1 MEQKRAELESQ
12 LEALREERQL
22 LTDRIA
28 DTTISDEHI
37 HSVTEA
43 AAAMQDRLE
52 DADFALKRK
61 LVELLNI
68 SCSLAVENDE
78 KVVYVHWYTLS
89 ECLCTQCLATR
100 GQA

>member
-1 MEQKRAELESQ
+1 MPVVRSPCTQSEV
-12 LEALREERQL
+12 LREERQL

-28 DTTISDEHI
+28 DTTTTDEHI
-37 HSVTEA
+37 RSVTEVA
-43 AAAMQDRLE
+43 AAVQDSLE

-89 ECLCTQCLATR
+89 ECLCTQCQATR

>member
-1 MEQKRAELESQ
+1 
-12 LEALREERQL
+12 
-22 LTDRIA
+22 
-28 DTTISDEHI
+28 
-37 HSVTEA
+37 
-43 AAAMQDRLE
+43 MQDRLE

-89 ECLCTQCLATR
+89 ECLCTQCQATR